1 MLKKFFTTVLC
12 LFLCISLSLQ
22 AFAAE
27 NPAIGVTQLSE
38 DGSVTRTVSE
48 AIGIDEALY
57 NTTYKGQPAQR
68 KVIKDLKGSVLFD
81 AYITEQDNIRTV
93 YRVENEKVIST
104 RSALISNGY
113 IFPQDFP
120 PTGFRFI
127 MSVPHPS
134 LDITGN
140 LYGKNYD
147 EYGSYYDFS
156 WTAGTRFGII
166 AEAFIL
172 RFGGTFNVG
181 GLLISLGVAV
191 VAGIIDGVLE
201 GKVRYKYD
209 NWDYEVWAWDEL
221 GLRTTKYDVY
231 EQVFDSKG
239 NFVEDIYLYSDG
251 DSRSLKDI
259 TIAGAYFV
267 YIYNL

>member
-12 LFLCISLSLQ
+12 LFLCMSVSLQ

-27 NPAIGVTQLSE
+27 NPVKSVTQLSE
-38 DGSVTRTVSE
+38 DSSITRTVSE
-48 AIGIDEALY
+48 AVGIDEALY

-68 KVIKDLKGSVLFD
+68 KVIKDLKGTVLFD
-81 AYITEQDNIRTV
+81 AYIVEQENIRTV
-93 YRVENEKVIST
+93 YRVENGKVIST
-104 RSALISNGY
+104 KSALISNGFIY
-113 IFPQDFP
+113 PQDSP

-134 LDITGN
+134 FDITGN
-140 LYGKNYD
+140 LYGKNYY
-147 EYGSYYDFS
+147 EYSSRYDFS
-156 WTAGTRFGII
+156 WSAGTKIGLIV
-166 AEAFIL
+166 EAFIL
-172 RFGGTFNVG
+172 RFGSSFNVN
-181 GLLISLGVAV
+181 GLLISLGVGV
-191 VAGIIDGVLE
+191 LAGVIDGVLE

-251 DSRSLKDI
+251 DSRSLRDI

-267 YIYNL
+267 YIRNV